1 MEAFSA
7 VVLLA
12 LRLLM
17 VLALYAFL
25 GWAFFTLW
33 RDLKSQAQTTT
44 NQKVPGLQVTL
55 PGVDEASQVLR
66 FTAPDITIG
75 RHPSCEWM
83 LADET
88 VSSRHARLSYHHEQW
103 WVEDLDSRNGTFL
116 NSASLTAPA
125 VLTNNDQVRCGE
137 VSFTV
142 QLEDFAQEQQ

>member
-33 RDLKSQAQTTT
+33 RDLKSQAQATT

-55 PGVDEASQVLR
+55 LGAGEASQVLR